1 MEILMDL
8 KCNALE
14 VVAIQVLLLFL
25 NLNNNRQALEILD
38 NHLLKV
44 SELDF
49 QKELAEKMKTLILI
63 SRLVKSKKKLTV

>member
-1 MEILMDL
+1 MDL